1 MKPITILFPALICV
15 LCLTGCVPAP
25 GASGPGRPIAA
36 YIADDVTKAEIT
48 HRAGGTVTEW
58 TAEGEELDALRDW
71 ASGLKYELLDSEEN
85 PGDRDGGEVYEV
97 VLTEG
102 YYPGFSYVICGPDD
116 CYLLIE
122 GYWYSVTNPS
132 DPPAASPADRGAGT
146 LDVSKYVVKGADG
159 EAAELTEE
167 DAEILTQLLSG
178 GAWAEGTTDC
188 ASDCTVG
195 LDGRWFRYHSECGT
209 FNEITI
215 PGQPQLSSV
224 PPPSAE
230 GRSLRLAD
238 AERAAVNAVLEKY
251 ITLGPGIVENVG

>member
-1 MKPITILFPALICV
+1 M
-15 LCLTGCVPAP
+15 
-25 GASGPGRPIAA
+25 
-36 YIADDVTKAEIT
+36 
-48 HRAGGTVTEW
+48 
-58 TAEGEELDALRDW
+58 
-71 ASGLKYELLDSEEN
+71 
-85 PGDRDGGEVYEV
+85 
-97 VLTEG
+97 LTEG
-102 YYPGFSYVICGPDD
+102 YYPGFSYVSCGPDD

-132 DPPAASPADRGAGT
+132 DPPTASPADRGAGT

-159 EAAELTEE
+159 EAAELSEE
-167 DAEILTQLLSG
+167 DAEILTQVLSG

-215 PGQPQLSSV
+215 PGQPQLSSA
-224 PPPSAE
+224 PPPPAE
-230 GRSLRLAD
+230 GKSLPLAD
-238 AERAAVNAVLEKY
+238 SERAAVNAVLEKY

>member
-1 MKPITILFPALICV
+1 MKTITILFSALICV
-15 LCLTGCVPAP
+15 FGLTGCVPAP
-25 GASGPGRPIAA
+25 GAGGPGRPIAA

-58 TAEGEELDALRDW
+58 TVEGDELDALKDW

-102 YYPGFSYVICGPDD
+102 YYPGFSYVIHGADD

-132 DPPAASPADRGAGT
+132 DPPIASPADPGAGT

-159 EAAELTEE
+159 EAAKLSEE
-167 DAEILTQLLSG
+167 DAEILTQVLSG
-178 GAWAEGTTDC
+178 GA
-188 ASDCTVG
+188 
-195 LDGRWFRYHSECGT
+195 
-209 FNEITI
+209 
-215 PGQPQLSSV
+215 
-224 PPPSAE
+224 
-230 GRSLRLAD
+230 
-238 AERAAVNAVLEKY
+238 
-251 ITLGPGIVENVG
+251 